1 MIIQTRLPIAPSVT
15 AEQFFKAVSRW
26 GIDSGC
32 LKAPVPVLE
41 KGIKEY
47 RVAVTSHDVVTV
59 LHDEEKKIAAVQIRK
74 DNGRSLFRCWE
85 YVYVISECCL
95 FIRYE
100 TAGYGMDKSNIK
112 LRHLSSPGFVKTA
125 IDSHLLAENSIPITN
140 GPYSVDSSNIED
152 VRDYILKICISSTKS
167 GQNLQHRPK
176 PVIYI
181 PYCHSRKVSSCA
193 KELACRLKGMAHILL
208 PGSRAIHRQLQ
219 TFFRNIPL
227 KSGYCTVIF
236 PSDAANN
243 SRNSKHPCCCIQQYR
258 LGKFQKEKETV
269 IQEIVAFNSSVSK
282 SGFPSFQ
289 KLLHGCM
296 QKKIDTLDNAFT
308 KERASR
314 IMAED
319 RIKEYH
325 LHMQEEC
332 ERIKKDTSEKAMSE
346 AEDILRSYE
355 EDIALL
361 KEEKYSLDLTA
372 RGLENENIRLRN
384 RHQNSGQIPLLTFG
398 KEKEFYFGEI
408 PDLIL
413 SVLEESLESL
423 PDKTRKKDV
432 VLDILSAN
440 NYQHIGKDRSQQIK
454 NKLKSYS
461 RMTDKLKSELEDLG
475 FRIEESSNHF
485 KITYFGDKRYTAVF
499 GSTPSDTRCGKNNAS
514 RIVQLAY

>member
-1 MIIQTRLPIAPSVT
+1 MIIQTRLPISPSVT
-15 AEQFFKAVSRW
+15 AEQFFKAASQW
-26 GIDSGC
+26 GKESGC
-32 LKAPVPVLE
+32 LKAPFPVPE
-41 KGIKEY
+41 QGIKEFQMT
-47 RVAVTSHDVVTV
+47 VTSHAVVTV
-59 LHDEEKKIAAVQIRK
+59 LHDEEKKTAAVQIRK
-74 DNGRSLFRCWE
+74 DNGRSLYRCWE
-85 YVYVISECCL
+85 YVYVISENCL

-100 TAGYGMDKSNIK
+100 TTGYGMDKTNIQ
-112 LRHLSSPGFVKTA
+112 LRHLSSPEFIKTA
-125 IDSHLLAENSIPITN
+125 IDSHLLAENSITITN
-140 GPYSVDSSNIED
+140 GPYTVDSSNIGD
-152 VRDYILKICISSTKS
+152 VRDYIRKICISPPKS
-167 GQNLQHRPK
+167 GQKLQHRLK

-181 PYCHSRKVSSCA
+181 PYFHSRKAASCA
-193 KELACRLKGMAHILL
+193 KELAWRLKGMAHILL
-208 PGSRAIHRQLQ
+208 PGNRAIHRQLK
-219 TFFRNIPL
+219 TFLRNIPL
-227 KSGYCTVIF
+227 KSGYYTVIF
-236 PSDAANN
+236 PSDTAN
-243 SRNSKHPCCCIQQYR
+243 SRRDSKRPCIQQHR
-258 LGKFQKEKETV
+258 LGKFQKEKDVV
-269 IQEIVAFNSSVSK
+269 IQEILAFNSSIAK

-289 KLLHGCM
+289 MLLYGCM
-296 QKKIDTLDNAFT
+296 QKKIDILDNAIT
-308 KERASR
+308 KERAAR
-314 IMAED
+314 TTAED

-325 LHMQEEC
+325 LHMREEC
-332 ERIKKDTSEKAMSE
+332 ERIKKDASEKAMSE
-346 AEDILRSYE
+346 AEDIIQSYE

-361 KEEKYSLDLTA
+361 KEEKYSLDLTV
-372 RGLENENIRLRN
+372 RGLENENVRLRN

-423 PDKTRKKDV
+423 PDRTRKKDV

-440 NYQHIGKDRSQQIK
+440 NYQHIGKGRSQQIK